1 METTLSILTYKM
13 INNMAKQNKIW
24 RKNFEVQRCHLQMA
38 TPAIFDMMHYQHIT
52 VGRIITRELV
62 WVQIDYDNIGS
73 YVLID
78 QLRKLV
84 KATIDV
90 IRKNPKLIEDI
101 HKKTINYSRDYFN
114 YAKSI
119 LKINLSQLSNSQLS
133 KIYEKLIWHQ
143 KITHGYA
150 LPTTW
155 FIDSDGEDFSKFL
168 INKIK
173 KSIKK
178 QRSKLN
184 SSDVFILL
192 TTPEKKSMA
201 VKEEIES
208 LKILQEIN
216 NSKKAKKIFLQSNVE
231 KIENDLKKIDDKLKK
246 KIISHYKKWCWYPF
260 TYIGPAYELNYYLE
274 IWSGLLR
281 QNINIDKHLKRIKNQ
296 SKKIKLQKKKIIE
309 ELKIDFTAIRLF
321 SIASDIIYL
330 KSYRKDCLFHG
341 MYVLDKI
348 LREIASRFNFS
359 LKQTGFM
366 ADWEVAI
373 ALKKGNFPVDI
384 LNERIKFSVY
394 WQKGEKGIIYT
405 GAKAKQFL
413 SKLNIEKIKI
423 KKVDKLEGTCACSG
437 KVRGVVKIVNLPEE
451 MGKMNQD
458 DVMVAH
464 TTFPS
469 LVPAMKKAIA
479 IVTDD
484 GGITCHAAIVARE
497 MKKPCIIGTKIATK
511 VLKDG
516 DLVEVDADKGVIKI
530 LKKANN

>member
-1 METTLSILTYKM
+1 
-13 INNMAKQNKIW
+13 MAHYQI
-24 RKNFEVQRCHLQMA
+24 A

-52 VGRIITRELV
+52 VGRIIMHELV
-62 WVQIDYDNIGS
+62 WVQKDYNNIGS
-73 YVLID
+73 YVPID

-84 KATIDV
+84 EATMDV
-90 IRKNPKLIEDI
+90 IQKNPKLIKDI
-101 HKKTINYSRDYFN
+101 HKKTINYNKDYFN

-133 KIYEKLIWHQ
+133 EIYKKLIWHQ

-155 FIDSDGEDFSKFL
+155 FFDSDGEDFSKFL

-173 KSIKK
+173 KIIKK
-178 QRSKLN
+178 QKSKQN
-184 SSDVFILL
+184 SSEVFSLL
-192 TTPEKKSMA
+192 TTPEKNSMA
-201 VKEEIES
+201 ANEEIES
-208 LKILQEIN
+208 LKILQKIN
-216 NSKKAKKIFLQSNVE
+216 NNKEAKKIFLQSNIK
-231 KIENDLKKIDDKLKK
+231 KIENDLKKIDVKLKRKIK
-246 KIISHYKKWCWYPF
+246 KHYKKWHWYPF
-260 TYIGPAYELNYYLE
+260 TYIGPAYELNYYLK

-281 QNINIDKHLKRIKNQ
+281 QNINIDKNLEKIENQ
-296 SKKIKLQKKKIIE
+296 SKNIKLQKKRIIK
-309 ELKIDFTAIRLF
+309 ELKIDYATICLF
-321 SIASDIIYL
+321 NIASEIIYL

-348 LREIASRFNFS
+348 LREIALRFNFS
-359 LKQTGFM
+359 LKQVRFM
-366 ADWEVAI
+366 ADWEVAP
-373 ALKKGNFPVDI
+373 ALKKGDFSGDA

-394 WQKGEKGIIYT
+394 YQKGEKGIIYT
-405 GAKAKQFL
+405 GAKAKRFL

-423 KKVDKLEGTCACSG
+423 KKADKLKGTCACSG
-437 KVRGVVKIVNLPEE
+437 KVSGVVKIVNLPEE
-451 MGKMNQD
+451 MEKMNQD

-479 IVTDD
+479 IVTND

-516 DLVEVDADKGVIKI
+516 DLVEVDAERGVVKI
-530 LKKANN
+530 LKKNKT